1 MIPNG
6 NGTTTHFEYSE
17 TQVWMSEE
25 LIALLRQ
32 RVATQYYDQPHVI
45 DVIARAIVHSRGLYP
60 A

>member
-1 MIPNG
+1 MIPKG
-6 NGTTTHFEYSE
+6 YDPATYSE
-17 TQVWMSEE
+17 TSVWMSEE

-32 RVATQYYDQPHVI
+32 RIAAQYYDQPQIV